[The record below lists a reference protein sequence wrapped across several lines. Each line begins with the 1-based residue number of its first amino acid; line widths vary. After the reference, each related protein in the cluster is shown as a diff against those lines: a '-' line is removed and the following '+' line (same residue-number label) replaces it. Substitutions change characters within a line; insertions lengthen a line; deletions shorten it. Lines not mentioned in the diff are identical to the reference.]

1 MIDIIMDRER
11 KWGIIWGI
19 ILVAINLLAVFF
31 IIDLFGYDE
40 LVDHYNREG
49 VAKSIHPE
57 KLAWLLFINVLC
69 NLFITVT
76 ALMTRFMKTKEP

>member
-1 MIDIIMDRER
+1 MIEIILDRKR

-19 ILVAINLLAVFF
+19 FLAVLNLSAIFI

-40 LVDHYNREG
+40 LVDHYNYEG

-69 NLFITVT
+69 NLFIIVT
-76 ALMTRFMKTKEP
+76 ALMSRFTK